1 MTVGS
6 EMTRHGESAGPPGDA
21 VWVGDDGSEP
31 AVGTT
36 IRPPC
41 RRAAGSGQTRSSL
54 PRFWARHARR
64 YSPAASEPAQAES
77 GEPARLL
84 ELAEDRLDDG
94 LAAGVAS
101 ALQRV
106 EIAVADSRRRCSS
119 CGREPTSEL
128 TT

>member
-1 MTVGS
+1 MTV
-6 EMTRHGESAGPPGDA
+6 
-21 VWVGDDGSEP
+21 SEP
-31 AVGTT
+31 D
-36 IRPPC
+36 
-41 RRAAGSGQTRSSL
+41 AGG
-54 PRFWARHARR
+54 ARR
-64 YSPAASEPAQAES
+64 SDRRWRQAGGWKRADAEQLAEVVGEAGQQVLAGRASEAAQAEG
-77 GEPARLL
+77 GEAPRLL

-119 CGREPTSEL
+119 CGREPTSAL